1 MTANFLTEDSYLG
14 SINEPLTL
22 NRYNYCISSYP
33 NYMDP
38 SGNTFDPI
46 SEGQRLELMYLLTG
60 DEEYSKRAEEQLRNE
75 MEVTYHGAR
84 KSLSIIKDIFSGIGT
99 SSQRNL
105 RKMFEPIVVP
115 TKALDGMFMGHGFDY
130 SGTRDSYREE
140 TISFEKGRAAEAE
153 NLTAFYVGECIGDV
167 LTVAIIMQC
176 AKAATAGGFRGSMGG
191 RNVMIAN
198 MVTADGTVVAVEVE
212 SGGAVVGV
220 MGAFP
225 DPGYG
230 SGYGS
235 GGVDDS
241 FGNLWE
247 SIFGVKGMHGSG
259 SAKEEIIGIVNDG
272 AYRASKYSSSWQK
285 ASLQD
290 AVNRFAPDAKP
301 VDTSTGKTVYR
312 NDDTGIEVVYDKSG
326 NYFRINDTKVT
337 GRRSYLDLNGN
348 RIPNNVMTEMGT
360 QRGMTQGEYNALT
373 HFMNID

>member
-33 NYMDP
+33 NYEDP
-38 SGNTFDPI
+38 GGNTFDPI

-60 DEEYSKRAEEQLRNE
+60 DEEYSKQAEEQLRDE
-75 MEVTYHGAR
+75 MEVTYYGAK
-84 KSLSIIKDIFSGIGT
+84 KSLSLIKDIFSGIGT
-99 SSQRNL
+99 SALRNL
-105 RKMFEPIVVP
+105 RQMFEPVVVP
-115 TKALDGMFMGHGFDY
+115 TKALDSMFMGHGFDY
-130 SGTRDSYREE
+130 SGIRDSYRAE

-153 NLTAFYVGECIGDV
+153 NLTAFYAGECIGDV

-176 AKAATAGGFRGSMGG
+176 AKAATAGGSQGSMGG

-247 SIFGVKGMHGSG
+247 SVFGVKKVAERPGNGFRTNSSYLSNQKANKIKSEILEG
-259 SAKEEIIGIVNDG
+259 KDVKFKTKEE
-272 AYRASKYSSSWQK
+272 A
-285 ASLQD
+285 LE
-290 AVNRFAPDAKP
+290 F
-301 VDTSTGKTVYR
+301 
-312 NDDTGIEVVYDKSG
+312 IEKKFP
-326 NYFRINDTKVT
+326 NFKEETA
-337 GRRSYLDLNGN
+337 GN
-348 RIPNNVMTEMGT
+348 RSSEGWHFDSHPIEGSEFSIEHINIYSKS
-360 QRGMTQGEYNALT
+360 QGFRVHIT
-373 HFMNID
+373 WGD

>member
-1 MTANFLTEDSYLG
+1 MTANFLTEDTYLG

-38 SGNTFDPI
+38 GGNTFDPI

-60 DEEYSKRAEEQLRNE
+60 DEEYSKRAEEQLRDE
-75 MEVTYHGAR
+75 MEVTYYGAK
-84 KSLSIIKDIFSGIGT
+84 KSLSLIKDIFSGIGT
-99 SSQRNL
+99 SALRNL
-105 RKMFEPIVVP
+105 RQMFEPVVVP
-115 TKALDGMFMGHGFDY
+115 TKALDSMFTGHGFDY
-130 SGTRDSYREE
+130 SGIRDSYRAE

-225 DPGYG
+225 DPGYD

-247 SIFGVKGMHGSG
+247 SIFWVKGRGERHGSG
-259 SAKEEIIGIVNDG
+259 FGLEEDPNAKVANLVDKIPGKFKKNGQCDNFAKE
-272 AYRASKYSSSWQK
+272 
-285 ASLQD
+285 L
-290 AVNRFAPDAKP
+290 
-301 VDTSTGKTVYR
+301 
-312 NDDTGIEVVYDKSG
+312 
-326 NYFRINDTKVT
+326 
-337 GRRSYLDLNGN
+337 
-348 RIPNNVMTEMGT
+348 
-360 QRGMTQGEYNALT
+360 
-373 HFMNID
+373 